1 MNRPRER
8 TSRAFACSNLH
19 GRDEE
24 TCQIGDRIMPPY
36 VSKLQP
42 HLHEEVANMLN
53 HDRYTRH

>member
-8 TSRAFACSNLH
+8 TSRAFACSNLQ

-24 TCQIGDRIMPPY
+24 TRQIGDRIMPPY

-42 HLHEEVANMLN
+42 HLHEEMANL
-53 HDRYTRH
+53 